1 MKYVLYIIKLIN
13 LMPEYLLILV
23 KFLIPF
29 LLGGLIFFS
38 ALVAPNVFS
47 SLDEKNARVFL
58 RGIFP
63 KLYLY
68 SGIFSLFISLIL
80 FFINSFL
87 SFIFFMITFGYF
99 YSRQFL
105 MIKINE
111 ASDQKNQMEFKKLHR
126 FSVLI
131 FVTQIL
137 LMIII
142 FMIL

>member
-1 MKYVLYIIKLIN
+1 
-13 LMPEYLLILV
+13 MPEYLLILV

-111 ASDQKNQMEFKKLHR
+111 ASDQKNQKEFKKLHR

>member
-1 MKYVLYIIKLIN
+1 
-13 LMPEYLLILV
+13 MPEYLLILV

-29 LLGGLIFFS
+29 LLGSLIFFS

-68 SGIFSLFISLIL
+68 SGILSLFISLIL

-105 MIKINE
+105 MVKINE

>member
-1 MKYVLYIIKLIN
+1 
-13 LMPEYLLILV
+13 MPEYLLILV

-68 SGIFSLFISLIL
+68 AGIFSLFISLIL
-80 FFINSFL
+80 FFINNFL
-87 SFIFFMITFGYF
+87 SFIFFIITIGYF

-111 ASDQKNQMEFKKLHR
+111 ASDQKNQKEFKKLHR

-131 FVTQIL
+131 FIVQIL
-137 LMIII
+137 LMILIFII
-142 FMIL
+142 L

>member
-1 MKYVLYIIKLIN
+1 
-13 LMPEYLLILV
+13 MPEYLLILT

-80 FFINSFL
+80 FFINNFL

-111 ASDQKNQMEFKKLHR
+111 ASDQKNQKEFKKLHR

-131 FVTQIL
+131 FITQIL

-142 FMIL
+142 FIIL

>member
-1 MKYVLYIIKLIN
+1 MKYKLYIIRLITY
-13 LMPEYLLILV
+13 MPEYLLNLT

-38 ALVAPNVFS
+38 ALVAPNVFT

-68 SGIFSLFISLIL
+68 AGILSLFISLIL
-80 FFINSFL
+80 FFINNFL
-87 SFIFFMITFGYF
+87 SFIFFIITIGYF

-111 ASDQKNQMEFKKLHR
+111 ASDQKNQKEFKKLHR

-131 FVTQIL
+131 FVIQIL
-137 LMIII
+137 LMFLTFII
-142 FMIL
+142 L

>member
-1 MKYVLYIIKLIN
+1 
-13 LMPEYLLILV
+13 MPEYLLILT

-38 ALVAPNVFS
+38 MLVAPNVFS

-68 SGIFSLFISLIL
+68 AGVLSLFVSLIL
-80 FFINSFL
+80 FFINNYL
-87 SFIFFMITFGYF
+87 SFIFFIITIGYF

-105 MIKINE
+105 MLKINE
-111 ASDQKNQMEFKKLHR
+111 ASDQKNQKEFKKLHR

-131 FVTQIL
+131 FIVQIL
-137 LMIII
+137 LMILIFII
-142 FMIL
+142 L

>member
-1 MKYVLYIIKLIN
+1 
-13 LMPEYLLILV
+13 MPEYLLILV

-131 FVTQIL
+131 FVTQML

>member
-1 MKYVLYIIKLIN
+1 
-13 LMPEYLLILV
+13 MPEYLLNLT

-38 ALVAPNVFS
+38 ALVAPNVFT
-47 SLDEKNARVFL
+47 SLDEKNARIFL

-63 KLYLY
+63 KLYFFA
-68 SGIFSLFISLIL
+68 GIFSLLISLIL
-80 FFINSFL
+80 FFINNFL
-87 SFIFFMITFGYF
+87 SFIFFIITIGYF

-111 ASDQKNQMEFKKLHR
+111 ASDQKNQKEFKKLHR

-131 FVTQIL
+131 FIVQIL
-137 LMIII
+137 LMFLIFII
-142 FMIL
+142 L

>member
-1 MKYVLYIIKLIN
+1 
-13 LMPEYLLILV
+13 MPEYLLNLT

-38 ALVAPNVFS
+38 ALVAPNVFT

-68 SGIFSLFISLIL
+68 AGVLSLFVSLIL
-80 FFINSFL
+80 FFISNYL
-87 SFIFFMITFGYF
+87 SFIFFIITIGYF

-105 MIKINE
+105 MLKINE
-111 ASDQKNQMEFKKLHR
+111 ASDQKNQKEFKKLHR

-131 FVTQIL
+131 FIVQIL
-137 LMIII
+137 LMILIFII
-142 FMIL
+142 L

>member
-1 MKYVLYIIKLIN
+1 MKYVLYNIRLIN

>member
-1 MKYVLYIIKLIN
+1 
-13 LMPEYLLILV
+13 MPEYLLNLT

-38 ALVAPNVFS
+38 ALVSPNVFT

-68 SGIFSLFISLIL
+68 SGVLSLFISLNL
-80 FFINSFL
+80 FFINNFL
-87 SFIFFMITFGYF
+87 SFIFFIITLGYL
-99 YSRQFL
+99 YSRQYL
-105 MIKINE
+105 MIRIDK
-111 ASDQKNQMEFKKLHR
+111 ASDQKNQKEFKKLHR

-131 FVTQIL
+131 FITQIL
-137 LMIII
+137 LMILI
-142 FMIL
+142 FLVL

>member
-1 MKYVLYIIKLIN
+1 
-13 LMPEYLLILV
+13 MPEYLLILA

-47 SLDEKNARVFL
+47 SLDEKNARFFL

-68 SGIFSLFISLIL
+68 AGILSLFISFIL
-80 FFINSFL
+80 FFINNFL
-87 SFIFFMITFGYF
+87 SFIFFIITIGYF

-105 MIKINE
+105 MFKINE
-111 ASDQKNQMEFKKLHR
+111 ASDQKNQKEFKKLHR

-131 FVTQIL
+131 FIIQIL
-137 LMIII
+137 LMILTFIT
-142 FMIL
+142 L

>member
-1 MKYVLYIIKLIN
+1 
-13 LMPEYLLILV
+13 MPEYLLILV

-47 SLDEKNARVFL
+47 SLDEKNARLFL

-68 SGIFSLFISLIL
+68 SGILSLFISLIL
-80 FFINSFL
+80 FFINNFL
-87 SFIFFMITFGYF
+87 SFIFFMITLGYF

-111 ASDQKNQMEFKKLHR
+111 ASDQKNQKEFKKLHR

-131 FVTQIL
+131 FITQIL
-137 LMIII
+137 LMILIFII
-142 FMIL
+142 L

>member
-1 MKYVLYIIKLIN
+1 MKYVLYIIRLIN

-87 SFIFFMITFGYF
+87 SFIFFMITLGYF

-111 ASDQKNQMEFKKLHR
+111 ASDQKNHMEFKKLHR

-142 FMIL
+142 FIIL

>member
-1 MKYVLYIIKLIN
+1 
-13 LMPEYLLILV
+13 MPEYLLILI

-68 SGIFSLFISLIL
+68 SGILSLFISLIL